1 MKKHR
6 ATTAYDR
13 LTAER
18 CDAEREIEDLKRL
31 LGTIAGAYR
40 NGDYETDEWEDLI
53 DRARE
58 CSQGTRIQCP
68 YCGSTIDASIE
79 KDEPLPMDEEEAEG

>member
-18 CDAEREIEDLKRL
+18 CEAGCEIEDLKRL
-31 LGTIAGAYR
+31 LGTIVDAYR
-40 NGDYETDEWEDLI
+40 HGKHETDDWENLM
-53 DRARE
+53 DRARKRA
-58 CSQGTRIQCP
+58 QGTRMECP
-68 YCGSTIDASIE
+68 FCGSTIDASIE